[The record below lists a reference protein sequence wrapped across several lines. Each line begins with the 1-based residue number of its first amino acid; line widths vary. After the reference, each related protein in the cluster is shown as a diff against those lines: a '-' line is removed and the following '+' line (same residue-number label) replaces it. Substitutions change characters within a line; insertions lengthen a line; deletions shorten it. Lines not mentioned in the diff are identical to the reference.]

1 MKPKL
6 LVYLHGFNSSPR
18 SHKASLLGAY
28 CAHQHPSIEYWV
40 PQLSPYPQAAIEQ
53 ILARLAFYP
62 AEYCIGLIGSSLGG
76 FYATWLAEQLH
87 CRAVL
92 INPAVNPDVLL
103 MNYLGEQRNP
113 YTQESYVLELEH
125 MQQLA
130 GLKVPSLRQP
140 ENLWLLQ
147 QKGDE
152 VLDYRQAVA
161 AYKNSKQ
168 TLEEGGDHSFVEIER
183 YFNDIVDFLFY
194 SID

>member
-1 MKPKL
+1 MKPQL

-28 CAHQHPSIEYWV
+28 CAHQHPSIRYWV
-40 PQLSPYPQAAIEQ
+40 PRLSPYPQAAIEQ
-53 ILARLAFYP
+53 ISARLAFYQ
-62 AEYCIGLIGSSLGG
+62 AEYRIGLIGSSLGG
-76 FYATWLAEQLH
+76 FYATWLAEQLN

-103 MNYLGEQRNP
+103 MDYLGEQLNP
-113 YTQESYVLELEH
+113 YTQESYVLKREH

-130 GLKVPSLRQP
+130 ELKVPSLRQP

-183 YFNDIVDFLFY
+183 YFSDIVRFLFH
-194 SID
+194 